1 MRKIS
6 YEQYLDKI
14 WGGWVGKCAGGILG
28 APIEGFKCFHSI
40 QFSEE
45 LFKTNYPNDDLD
57 LQVLWL
63 DLVKK
68 KGPGLTKT
76 IWDNT
81 GSTMLNFHGMNMEL
95 PSGICRWELC
105 RLFQENT
112 ITPTTTRVWG
122 RLSGAKYGE
131 CCVPE
136 VLNWQPITPKWMP
149 ASTTAVFR

>member
-1 MRKIS
+1 LDEQGEEEGKGKGISRGGGEDEDRGGGRGVRKVYIEKKKIMEMRKIS

-68 KGPGLTKT
+68 KSP
-76 IWDNT
+76 
-81 GSTMLNFHGMNMEL
+81 
-95 PSGICRWELC
+95 
-105 RLFQENT
+105 
-112 ITPTTTRVWG
+112 
-122 RLSGAKYGE
+122 
-131 CCVPE
+131 
-136 VLNWQPITPKWMP
+136 
-149 ASTTAVFR
+149 